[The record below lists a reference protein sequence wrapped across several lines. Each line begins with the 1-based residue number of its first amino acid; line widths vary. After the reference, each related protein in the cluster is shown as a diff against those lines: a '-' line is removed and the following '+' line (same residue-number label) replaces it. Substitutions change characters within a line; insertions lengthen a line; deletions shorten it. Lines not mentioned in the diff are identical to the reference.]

1 MFLAQTASPLELV
14 AMVKPSRAGRL
25 TNAHTAEVRKRC
37 RHCGW
42 VNVFH
47 PERVTDSRML
57 ELKNTNHVAVG
68 GASTTVERLSP
79 GHLTA
84 ISPSPEMDNVRRSSI
99 KRTR

>member
-1 MFLAQTASPLELV
+1 MFLTQAASPLVLV
-14 AMVKPSRAGRL
+14 AMLKPSGAGRL
-25 TNAHTAEVRKRC
+25 TSAHNHEVRKRC

-47 PERVTDSRML
+47 PERVSDRVF
-57 ELKNTNHVAVG
+57 EFKNHVAVG

-84 ISPSPEMDNVRRSSI
+84 KSLDPEKDNVRRSRI
-99 KRTR
+99 QRTR